1 MLRQLEDSLAA
12 KTHATRK
19 QLMSKKKRKTKSPPV
34 SPKQKSNT
42 VKQTTFKSAKRS
54 ESNVSRYISFGL
66 LLGVI
71 AIVGLLFYEVMAHF
85 LIPLFLSAILV
96 VVFRPMHRWI
106 IKKSGG
112 REKLAA
118 ALTTLCVL
126 LTVLAPLAIIFFMAA
141 IEGKQVYND
150 FNATKITDGFYQIR
164 SDLKLDMPCKNQLR
178 KIGAELATLQA
189 STSFSP
195 TEEDRFQI
203 GLFEIEEA
211 GKTLARVTGR
221 NWPTRGELDDT
232 PLESRSTWDLFAADL
247 TEARTLHGAI
257 PVTSTE
263 AGQSRNQA
271 IYNYN
276 EKINQ
281 TVNHFNLFE
290 SELLGGKAKAWLIKL
305 VNPSDEESE
314 TYANS
319 VVGFL
324 QDKLFALTG
333 AGVSYA
339 GNLLVGAAI
348 MVIGLYFFLLD
359 GPRLIEAFKG
369 LSPID
374 DEHEQ
379 ELVAEFGTV
388 SRAVVVATLASALAQ
403 GLLAGIGFYFTGF
416 DSVFLLTVLS
426 AMLAMVP
433 FVGAAAVWIP
443 CCLYLLFFDS
453 NVTAAIGLG
462 IYGIAIISMADNV
475 IKPYILHGQSNI
487 HPLFALL
494 SVLGGVSTLGPI
506 GIVIGPMVVAFLQ
519 TLLKILQREMTHLD
533 QITSTPVL
541 ASKDGVNS
549 PAEG

>member
-1 MLRQLEDSLAA
+1 
-12 KTHATRK
+12 
-19 QLMSKKKRKTKSPPV
+19 MSKKKRKTKNSHVSSEEKSNIVKRTPTN
-34 SPKQKSNT
+34 SPKTSQSNI
-42 VKQTTFKSAKRS
+42 
-54 ESNVSRYISFGL
+54 SRYISFGL

-71 AIVGLLFYEVMAHF
+71 AIVGLLFYAVMAQF

-96 VVFRPMHRWI
+96 VVFRPMHRWF

-112 REKLAA
+112 REKLSA

-126 LTVLAPLAIIFFMAA
+126 ITVLAPLAIIFFMAA
-141 IEGKQVYND
+141 IEGKQVYSD

-164 SDLKLDMPCKNQLR
+164 SDLKLDMPCKNELR
-178 KIGAELATLQA
+178 KIEAELKNLQTL
-189 STSFSP
+189 SSFSS

-203 GLFEIEEA
+203 SLFEVEEA
-211 GKTLARVTGR
+211 GKKLASVTGR
-221 NWPTRGELDDT
+221 DWPIRGELNET
-232 PLESRSTWDLFAADL
+232 PLESRSTWDLFATDL
-247 TEARTLHGAI
+247 AEARIMHEAI
-257 PVTSTE
+257 PAISIDTV
-263 AGQSRNQA
+263 QSRNQA
-271 IYNYN
+271 IVDYH

-281 TVNHFNLFE
+281 MVTHFNLFE
-290 SELLGGKAKAWLIKL
+290 SELLGGKARAWLIKL

-314 TYANS
+314 SYANS
-319 VVGFL
+319 VVEFL
-324 QDKLFALTG
+324 QDKLIQITG
-333 AGVSYA
+333 AGVSYV
-339 GNLLVGAAI
+339 GNLLVVAAI

-379 ELVAEFGTV
+379 ELVAEFGAV
-388 SRAVVVATLASALAQ
+388 SRAVVVATLASALTQ

-416 DSVFLLTVLS
+416 NSVFLLTVIS

-433 FVGAAAVWIP
+433 FMGAAAVWVP
-443 CCLYLLFFDS
+443 CCFYLLFFDS
-453 NVTAAIGLG
+453 NPTAAIGLG
-462 IYGIAIISMADNV
+462 IYGVAIISMADNV

-506 GIVIGPMVVAFLQ
+506 GILIGPMVVAFLQ

-533 QITSTPVL
+533 KITS
-541 ASKDGVNS
+541 N
-549 PAEG
+549 PAIAFEDPINPPDED

>member
-1 MLRQLEDSLAA
+1 
-12 KTHATRK
+12 
-19 QLMSKKKRKTKSPPV
+19 MSKKKRKPKLPPTAPGA
-34 SPKQKSNT
+34 PKQKPNAGNKAVAS
-42 VKQTTFKSAKRS
+42 SDRRS
-54 ESNVSRYISFGL
+54 ESNISRYISFGL

-96 VVFRPMHRWI
+96 VVFKPMHRWI
-106 IKKSGG
+106 LKKLGG
-112 REKLAA
+112 REMPSAV
-118 ALTTLCVL
+118 LTTLCVL
-126 LTVLAPLAIIFFMAA
+126 LTVLAPLTVIFFMAA

-164 SDLKLDMPCKNQLR
+164 SDFKLDMPCKDELR
-178 KIGAELATLQA
+178 KIGTELAFLQA
-189 STSFSP
+189 STSFLP
-195 TEEDRFQI
+195 TEEDRFQL
-203 GLFEIEEA
+203 GLFEIEES
-211 GKTLARVTGR
+211 GKKLAHATAR
-221 NWPTRGELDDT
+221 NWPTRGEINEPPLD
-232 PLESRSTWDLFAADL
+232 SHSNWDLFATDL
-247 TEARTLHGAI
+247 TEARNLHQAI
-257 PVTSTE
+257 PAVSIE
-263 AGQSRNQA
+263 SGESRNQA
-271 IYNYN
+271 IYNYH
-276 EKINQ
+276 EKITQ
-281 TVNHFNLFE
+281 TANHFNQFE
-290 SELLGGKAKAWLIKL
+290 VELLGGKAKAWLVKL

-314 TYANS
+314 SYANS

-324 QDKLFALTG
+324 QDKLLQLTG

-339 GNLLVGAAI
+339 GNLLAGGAI

-403 GLLAGIGFYFTGF
+403 GLLAGIGFYFAGF

-443 CCLYLLFFDS
+443 CCFYLVFFES
-453 NVTAAIGLG
+453 NVTAAVGLG

-487 HPLFALL
+487 HPLLALL

-533 QITSTPVL
+533 QI
-541 ASKDGVNS
+541 SKN
-549 PAEG
+549 PAPPPADVAAPLNVD